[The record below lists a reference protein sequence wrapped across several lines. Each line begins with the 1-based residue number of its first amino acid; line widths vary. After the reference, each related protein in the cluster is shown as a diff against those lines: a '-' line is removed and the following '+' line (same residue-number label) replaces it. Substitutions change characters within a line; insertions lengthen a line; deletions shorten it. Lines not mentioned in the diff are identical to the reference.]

1 DRLNALPDETL
12 ELILSQLGSD
22 EAVRTSALSRRWRD
36 VYAAVPVVDI
46 GGQDCSG
53 RDRTTS
59 EIPVCFDQRVTGAIL
74 CKSPGTPIR
83 AFRLLDQWMVTALS
97 SGAEEIDVAL
107 RYLYSSRRRLC
118 PFDSSENAS
127 ADFDEYDRKRYTKA
141 QRQLFGCTT
150 LRCLRLTNGTLDL
163 PLCMAM
169 SSLEALY
176 LARIMD
182 PGMQL
187 LLSCPRLADL
197 TLQECPSIRKIAVTS
212 VHLRSFAMICCH
224 HATRIRLSSPCLRSL
239 HYKGGLPRKPLFK
252 VANFAG
258 VVVLRIEICED
269 LSGKQQTDVAP
280 VSTLIAQC
288 TNLMHLYLSL
298 RPSMAS
304 HSSLFRDVIRG
315 LPLRLLGLGFQGY
328 LLKDDDVRS
337 VADLLSL
344 TENLEVLSLFA
355 LGPPEGTSTRE
366 DTCKISAF
374 EGCSFGGVLGCLDG
388 WTMPM

>member
-1 DRLNALPDETL
+1 
-12 ELILSQLGSD
+12 
-22 EAVRTSALSRRWRD
+22 
-36 VYAAVPVVDI
+36 
-46 GGQDCSG
+46 
-53 RDRTTS
+53 
-59 EIPVCFDQRVTGAIL
+59 
-74 CKSPGTPIR
+74 
-83 AFRLLDQWMVTALS
+83 MVTALS

-224 HATRIRLSSPCLRSL
+224 HATRIGLRSPCLQSL
-239 HYKGGLPRKPLFK
+239 RYKGGLPRKSLFK
-252 VANFAG
+252 VANYPA
-258 VVVLRIEICED
+258 VMALAIEICED
-269 LSGKQQTDVAP
+269 ISTKEQTDVAS
-280 VSTLIAQC
+280 VTRLITRC
-288 TNLMHLYLSL
+288 TNLTYLHLSL
-298 RPSMAS
+298 RPSMAYC
-304 HSSLFRDVIRG
+304 SSWLTDAVSG
-315 LPLRLLGLGFQGY
+315 LPLRRFGLRSLLINDQDIESVVA
-328 LLKDDDVRS
+328 LLCDIQ
-337 VADLLSL
+337 
-344 TENLEVLSLFA
+344 NLEFLSLFP
-355 LGPPEGTSTRE
+355 LGAPKKWQSSYSDSESDTKSENGIIGEGDDHDRQVPDSL
-366 DTCKISAF
+366 
-374 EGCSFGGVLGCLDG
+374 LGMHIRCLDNKLRRINIG
-388 WTMPM
+388 KYRALPLEKILAKFLLSRAGALEEFSVTLANGLTRRKHARELRSWRANRHTRVAVHKWSQKL